1 MEGDLGMA
9 KSRQL
14 SAVYDQL
21 NLLLQ
26 HLQKRNPLNAEIRQA
41 ANDFN
46 LALRVV
52 QRELPQ
58 YDVVKDMRELMEHD
72 TVVELISHATALVA
86 VLQQELFD

>member
-1 MEGDLGMA
+1 MA

-14 SAVYDQL
+14 AAIYDQL
-21 NLLLQ
+21 DLLLKN
-26 HLQKRNPLNAEIRQA
+26 LEKRNPVNAEIRQA

-58 YDVVKDMRELMEHD
+58 YDVVKGMRELMEKD

-86 VLQQELFD
+86 VLRQELFDV